1 MKASLALAGS
11 LLQSLSLGIF
21 LGNVPVASGKPL
33 HLRSAETNATATSPL
48 DRGSVKGLVD
58 SYGNSVYLGIPFA
71 ETTGGKNRYVFD
83 DSVKGDCFFSRP
95 AQMEGA
101 QGLQEAEQG

>member
-1 MKASLALAGS
+1 MKASLALTGS

-33 HLRSAETNATATSPL
+33 HLRSAETSATATSPL
-48 DRGSVKGLVD
+48 DSGSVKGLVD

-71 ETTGGKNRYVFD
+71 ETTGGNNRYVSD
-83 DSVKGDCFFSRP
+83 GSVKGAYFFSQL

-101 QGLQEAEQG
+101 HERQEAEEG